1 MRLPR
6 MTTRR
11 WIVAV
16 AAVAMAIAA
25 HRWRLEYI
33 RYKRLATPPLVQ
45 GKVSWVDLQD
55 EWVAFTLGH
64 DDGIRP
70 GHELN
75 WNRAGP
81 QAKNLGRIRVIAV
94 DYDQAIGRVIRGTI
108 PGITIQPGDL
118 VAGE

>member
-25 HRWRLEYI
+25 DRWRLDYI
-33 RYKRLATPPLVQ
+33 RYKRLAGPPSVQ
-45 GKVSWVDLQD
+45 GKVSWVDVQG
-55 EWVAFTLGH
+55 EWLVFSLGH
-64 DDGIRP
+64 DDGIRS

-75 WNRAGP
+75 WIRARP

-94 DYDQAIGRVIRGTI
+94 DYDQAIGRVIQRTT
-108 PGITIQPGDL
+108 PGIRIQPGDV